1 MFCCG
6 FCGLERGGLMADKA
20 KKSNGKLKKGKKISL
35 GKIAKPQK
43 QIELK
48 VSQGDFTITKLVDKS
63 TPTLH

>member
-1 MFCCG
+1 
-6 FCGLERGGLMADKA
+6 MADKA

-35 GKIAKPQK
+35 GKVAKPQK